1 MNTQAIYNLINNNS
15 VDDLEYIGK
24 HLSDFEE
31 IPSNGK
37 NYTLLGKGNF
47 GYCEKMKSKKNNS
60 IYAIKKIDKD
70 NQKFKEKN
78 YKREIGIMSDTRH
91 ENILRIYGFFEDIE
105 KKNKYNDIYD
115 GTGNETINDKQICC
129 LVLEY
134 APNGSLKDYYNNHM
148 EKYKEH
154 YIPIDQ
160 KFIIKILKQGL
171 NVLTYFL
178 QKSILHRDIKPDNI
192 LLDNNFNIKVADFGI
207 SALFKDGN
215 PTNSGKETILFGGRT
230 IAGCKP
236 YVPPEILNK
245 EYFNTRCDI
254 FSLGLTMLVLMS
266 KENPITFINGIRDIN
281 YNNMDI
287 NYDLYLRKLV
297 LRMIDKDYNLRPYSN
312 EVYNELEII
321 EKLIMNPQD
330 ENSKNYLDKVNQ
342 DFQNK
347 KINSSQKNIQ
357 INPNI
362 NYNPNNVQNIQF
374 NPNINSSRKN
384 FPNNQFNQFNHN
396 FVNQNYPNYPQI
408 PNNVNIPMNISQQM
422 NFINQNNMQFINN
435 NIMPQNNPIYQNNPI
450 NYQNNRINYQN
461 NPINFQ
467 NNPINYQN
475 NPINFQ
481 NNQFMGKK
489 YKNTSF
495 IRVLQC
501 LYYIL
506 NGKTKKLNSFKL
518 LITGLFKTID
528 INNCFS
534 MDIINAFSL
543 FENNNF
549 NNKDFSNE
557 IQKSRNKFAKRITRF
572 NGEKEIEPK
581 WVIYDIFSNLN
592 EELKKNNIP
601 WNNLIF
607 NNFVPP
613 RNLPAIDIQYFQR
626 EYHTPFVDFFYY
638 ILFNQTKCENCKS
651 ILDERDL
658 IAYFIPLPGNRV
670 EKVSNLI
677 KEYFSPTDSENIYTC
692 NICNY
697 NGKGKVEKFFYN
709 TPEYLIIDFEDT
721 KRAKDLDDAFDVN
734 NYTLTNVGPK
744 KYKLYA
750 FIFKENE
757 EYKAFIRTNSVWNL
771 YWGQNNISRDNLQ
784 SYNSF
789 YPYIAIYRGE

>member
-15 VDDLEYIGK
+15 VDDLENIGK

-37 NYTLLGKGNF
+37 TYTLLGKGNF

-70 NQKFKEKN
+70 NPKFKEKN

-115 GTGNETINDKQICC
+115 GTGNETINDKHICC

-148 EKYKEH
+148 EKCKEH

-160 KFIIKILKQGL
+160 KFIIKILKQAL

-215 PTNSGKETILFGGRT
+215 PTNSGKEPVLFGGKTR
-230 IAGCKP
+230 IACKP
-236 YVPPEILNK
+236 YAPPEILNW
-245 EYFNTRCDI
+245 EYFNIRCDI
-254 FSLGLTMLVLMS
+254 YSLGLTMAVLMS
-266 KENPITFINGIRDIN
+266 KENPIIFINDIKQVN
-281 YNNMDI
+281 FNNMDI

-297 LRMIDKDYNLRPYSN
+297 LRMSDEDYNLRPYSN
-312 EVYNELEII
+312 EAYNELEII

-342 DFQNK
+342 DFKNK
-347 KINSSQKNIQ
+347 KINSQKNIQ

-374 NPNINSSRKN
+374 NPNINSSRTN
-384 FPNNQFNQFNHN
+384 FPNNQFNQFNQN
-396 FVNQNYPNYPQI
+396 FINQNNPNYQQI
-408 PNNVNIPMNISQQM
+408 PNNVNIPMNMSQQM
-422 NFINQNNMQFINN
+422 MFINQNNIPFNQNNMPFINN
-435 NIMPQNNPIYQNNPI
+435 NIMPQNNPI
-450 NYQNNRINYQN
+450 
-461 NPINFQ
+461 NFQ
-467 NNPINYQN
+467 NNQ
-475 NPINFQ
+475 INFQ
-481 NNQFMGKK
+481 NNQFIGNKS
-489 YKNTSF
+489 KNTSF

-501 LYYIL
+501 LYFIL
-506 NGKTKKLNSFKL
+506 NGKTKKLKSFKL

-543 FENNNF
+543 FENKNF
-549 NNKDFSNE
+549 NNNDFSNE
-557 IQKSRNKFAKRITRF
+557 IQKSRNKFARRIPRF
-572 NGEKEIEPK
+572 LGEDEIQPK
-581 WVIYDIFSNLN
+581 WVFFDIFSYLKT
-592 EELKKNNIP
+592 ELKDKNIP

-613 RNLPAIDIQYFQR
+613 RNLPVMNIQYFKR

-638 ILFNQTKCENCKS
+638 ILYNPTKCANCNN
-651 ILDERDL
+651 ILNKEEL
-658 IAYFIPLPGNRV
+658 IAYFIPLPGNKV
-670 EKVSNLI
+670 EKISNLI
-677 KEYFSPTDSENIYTC
+677 KEYFSPTNSKNIYTC
-692 NICNY
+692 NKCNY
-697 NGKGKVEKFFYN
+697 YGRGKEEKYFYN
-709 TPEYLIIDFEDT
+709 TPDYLIIDFVDE
-721 KRAKDLDDAFDVN
+721 KYAKNLDEFDVI

-744 KYKLYA
+744 KYKLYS
-750 FIFKENE
+750 FIVKENK
-757 EYKAFIRTNSVWNL
+757 EYKAFIKTNNVWNQ
-771 YWGQNNISRDNLQ
+771 YWGQNNISPANLQ
-784 SYNSF
+784 SFNSF
-789 YPYIAIYRGE
+789 CPYIAIYRGE